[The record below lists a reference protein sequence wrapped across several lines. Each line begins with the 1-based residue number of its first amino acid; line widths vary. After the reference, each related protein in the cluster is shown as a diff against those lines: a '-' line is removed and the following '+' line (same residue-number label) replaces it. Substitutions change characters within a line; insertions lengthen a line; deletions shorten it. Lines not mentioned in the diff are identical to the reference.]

1 VRAVLGTAGNEVANL
16 AKKSPCWNC
25 DVFQMKYF
33 SQETA
38 GAVAVCFY
46 CGQVLCKSCMQ
57 PRAEERMVCSTR
69 VGGAH
74 GVTGPTRLVLA
85 DGAHGVTR
93 PTRLVLVDGAHGVTR
108 PTGYHLGIIAD
119 VVFDAQGGSAAGY
132 IGHR

>member
-1 VRAVLGTAGNEVANL
+1 
-16 AKKSPCWNC
+16 
-25 DVFQMKYF
+25 
-33 SQETA
+33 
-38 GAVAVCFY
+38 VCS
-46 CGQVLCKSCMQ
+46 CSGQALSKSCMQ
-57 PRAEERMVCSTR
+57 PRAEERMVFLTR
-69 VGGAH
+69 LALVDGAH